1 MPGSSSKKQS
11 QRTKGNL
18 RPSSSSQAAEL
29 LSASGN
35 APTGFVGFGQ
45 APKYV
50 PVSSSLDDM
59 DSSLDSDF
67 RLVLRKLT
75 KKDTTTKIRALQEL
89 SSLCKEKSEEN
100 LKAVLPFWP
109 RMFNKMAIDIDHR
122 VREANQLAMSTL
134 AVRVR
139 RNLAPYLR
147 NLMGAWLMS
156 QCDTYPTVS
165 SAAVTSFQD
174 AFPPAKQTEAYV
186 YCKDSVLEYLTENL
200 VIHTP
205 QTLSD
210 QKTTEA
216 EDMENKYNRV
226 LTSSLLAMRKL
237 LTNIP
242 ANEIESCKQPMAT
255 LLDNGKFWKHG
266 KSKVSSVRGGLYSL
280 LAGLCQVV
288 PELCALYVSKIT
300 SLVLHNLDET
310 DPTVY
315 PNLWE
320 AALSLANYV
329 QDCWQHVS
337 VQKAFWPKLRRVLES
352 GCLGNPTVIGP
363 NILPLL
369 SRVPDDL
376 FPDTARFYEDFFTAF
391 RSGLCNTSIQ
401 KSHSEF
407 GALVRAYV
415 ECAQFVVMKNTEAS
429 FAMSVLMDQVL
440 PVVEASLLESDSQLY
455 KTPLYGMVGNLLATA
470 EANSSSSLQQTTQE
484 FWSHLKESVD
494 TKLTSKEESSKGD
507 KFEEK
512 LVHFVKCLYI
522 PQTEIKQKAGRVRF
536 ESPGDLSH
544 TQAKSK
550 SDSQS
555 VRQNDLGQNCKN
567 FVNHLTLKSFDL
579 AHKNFSTSHLQ
590 MFAQILELDPAEE
603 IVAKVISSCHGHVA
617 TETTSHYF
625 VFEICIPWLQK
636 VQQGGGKWEEFSH
649 IVKVVCI
656 FLSVL
661 DEESVPQLLGKLY
674 ESCQDTRCQHILLKE
689 LFCRA
694 GSVQS
699 VCDWLHS
706 GQFGDRLVEYSKS
719 VCEKPVSESW
729 QNDTGNILGI
739 LSLVLATRTK
749 NNDLLV
755 QSVYIERL
763 LSVLEQPIRNLATEV
778 GVANKAE
785 LAVSFVAQAATC
797 FFSQYQECLTT
808 SSAADLIVMLFE
820 ITLLNQCRLKDSS
833 LQEARE
839 SWSVGVRKTVRGT
852 GGLVNDTGV
861 LARLAASVQAH
872 IPSLMSIQ
880 GVNTAFQTVSQLLR
894 SVSESLP
901 DTKDNPVYVSYFGDM
916 FVTPD
921 TSVPSAVLEYLMV
934 RGDYLTLSFSEAV
947 GNVAKS
953 LFTSLYNIKMLKE
966 GISSL
971 ANENQGEDD
980 GSKCNTEIDWIKE
993 RLMIL
998 VDCAQVSEITKLY
1011 LEQNTVVEGLLG
1023 EAAASLS
1030 GDVYSLLC
1038 GLPARSQTDIWTYA
1052 FHRCS
1057 EDERYVMCLKPLL
1070 STLSSSQGG
1079 QLNLELGPLLDR
1091 CESLSPQCIYML
1103 QATLPYLTTSDVIT
1117 FTEIMVARLIST
1129 GTESCLNIDGGTG
1142 LVGVLSGLVAM
1153 VSQTGDSEATE
1164 LLKGSLDQLH
1174 SWKEENDDMF
1184 LYSRSIESDSSA
1196 RILFN
1201 VEVCRLMSQ
1210 LVRVISPELTDKHWD
1225 FVMCSLV
1232 SWIQSIEETQVSL
1245 VNSPTMQCF
1254 TSSVLDLA
1262 SDVTSCLSEQIG
1274 KMPGKFPENLQMEW
1288 AEFFSESVFS
1298 VLLPT
1303 YLKFCKQSK
1312 GTSLSGSDKIVL
1324 QSACNAAAMSPQK
1337 LILEHKLPPLLVA
1350 GDLSP
1355 LPDTLQTLLNQ
1366 LSPLIIKKEKCVQLS
1381 AFCILDS
1388 VVATF
1393 PEFDKE
1399 DKNKSIDIGA
1409 TGGEQQEEETN
1420 RSPPARL
1427 MEKIDESSSTLVALL
1442 CDVPI
1447 DSCQPIRA
1455 QSEEYHY
1462 TLAYMLTWK
1471 LILKFFKS
1479 APSELRQEY
1488 AGYLQERGY
1497 VDTLMY
1503 SLFRLM
1509 PNNPQRMFQLPYS
1522 THVKEP
1528 GSCAGVQ
1535 HLACDVYSQLLTTI
1549 PAMAR
1554 TWWKSQD
1561 RKSSAYVDMF
1571 TSKHVSPLLCTRE
1584 ISSVQTTDVQLVNM
1598 SIKARPTTRE
1608 VIAVYSFE
1616 EVSVDMVISLPQNYP
1631 LGNISV
1637 TSEKRVGVS
1646 GPQWEKWLLQLNIFL
1661 QHQNGNIIDGLKL
1674 WKNNIDKRFEGVD
1687 ECMICF
1693 YVLHGTN
1700 FQLPRIT
1707 CRTCKKKF
1715 HSACLYKWF
1724 NTSHNCTCPLCRNV
1738 F

>member
-636 VQQGGGKWEEFSH
+636 VQQGGGVRGSADGGEGEGLGDDGLESEEKWEEFSH

-852 GGLVNDTGV
+852 GGL
-861 LARLAASVQAH
+861 
-872 IPSLMSIQ
+872 
-880 GVNTAFQTVSQLLR
+880 TVSQLLR

-1303 YLKFCKQSK
+1303 YLKFCR
-1312 GTSLSGSDKIVL
+1312 SDKIVL

-1381 AFCILDS
+1381 AFCILD
-1388 VVATF
+1388 
-1393 PEFDKE
+1393 
-1399 DKNKSIDIGA
+1399 
-1409 TGGEQQEEETN
+1409 

-1522 THVKEP
+1522 TH
-1528 GSCAGVQ
+1528 
-1535 HLACDVYSQLLTTI
+1535 
-1549 PAMAR
+1549 
-1554 TWWKSQD
+1554 
-1561 RKSSAYVDMF
+1561 
-1571 TSKHVSPLLCTRE
+1571 
-1584 ISSVQTTDVQLVNM
+1584 
-1598 SIKARPTTRE
+1598 IKARPTTRE